1 MKKNVWLGVFVIL
14 VLQAAC
20 SYANQQVETFAQFE
34 QEPDSIERVITL
46 RGTLSH
52 GSYTPITI
60 TQPGVYRLAGAM
72 SVTGD
77 LAAIRIAANNVFL
90 DLDGNTVTVA
100 GNAGGIFIDGQDVK
114 VINGTI
120 AGSGSTG
127 CGVQVQ
133 GNNCRLEHIDVVS
146 TATGFE
152 CIHAGSNMLL
162 DCRALQSSAAGFSF
176 VSSGTNTVSRCQA
189 LNLAGSNSVYG
200 FLIADG
206 QANVFDSCVVS
217 DAKTSALTSTA
228 QVGGFVFQGA
238 SSFNK
243 LSNGKVTNVST
254 SNSAVAC
261 YGIFCDLVLSTSNSI
276 TNNRVNGV
284 TNTAT
289 GVGISID
296 SSKNYVAQ
304 NTSCNND
311 INFENIAPS
320 YITSQANARGVY
332 NINCS
337 SDVPDTVELINS
349 TIDTTVVPE
358 LWSIESKA
366 EVISSKID
374 RLSNDTE
381 ELWSIESKA
390 EVISSKIDT
399 IPGQLTPELWS
410 IESKAEVISSK
421 IDTVPGAITPELW
434 SIESKAEV
442 ISSKI
447 DKLSNDTEELW
458 SIESKA
464 EVISSKI
471 DTIPGQLTPELWSI
485 ESKAEVISS
494 KIDTVPD
501 QLTPELWSIESKA
514 EVISSK
520 IDRLSNDTEELWS
533 IESKAEVISSKIDT
547 VPGAIAPEL
556 WSIESKAEVISSKID
571 TIPGQLTP
579 ELWSIESKAEVISS
593 KIDRLSNDTPELWSI
608 ESKAEVI
615 SSKIDRLS
623 NGTEELWSIESK
635 AEVISSKIDTVPGQ
649 LTPELWSIESKA
661 EVISSK
667 IDALP
672 RDAAELWS
680 IESKSEVISSKIDTV
695 PGAITPELWSI
706 ESKAEVISSKIDTV
720 PGKLTPELWSI
731 ESKSEVISSKI
742 DKVVPAITPELWSIE
757 SKAEIISSKIDR
769 VVPAITPELWS
780 IESKVEVISS
790 KLECSSTAITSVPYS
805 ITQSGAY
812 CIASTLGVAPGSTAI
827 TISTNNVWI
836 DFNGQ
841 ALQGNIVI
849 SGGLTN
855 IRLTNGAL
863 AGGITCSGD
872 VTSLTM
878 RDFGITDAS
887 NEAIR
892 IDGIARKFVV
902 QDCIFTDY
910 GTTGIY
916 INTANMLELR
926 NSLFSDN
933 NYSGTGLVVIQGRNV
948 DVRECN
954 FKQNNYGIY
963 LGTSATGSQLKGVQ
977 IEGCLITSSSL
988 VGISLNNCASVDI
1001 DDCEITRQI
1010 DNYKGGSGVLINGGN
1025 TIEVNDSTISQFY
1038 YGIAVRG
1045 TATAPV
1051 AAFTIRDC
1059 RVNYNMRGILCSTN
1073 TVGSVTGCIL
1083 EYNGRSQAAG
1093 CGFQDLTGLNSQVW
1107 YLSNLAMGNGSSP
1120 AKQTTPFDSNYTS
1133 GYDVPANPLGMTP
1146 VLSYASAGNSTA
1158 PYYQLIKV
1166 AGGGGGSD
1174 APAGKRGAIAHWD
1187 NVSGAFSTIDA
1198 PV

>member
-349 TIDTTVVPE
+349 TIDTTVV
-358 LWSIESKA
+358 
-366 EVISSKID
+366 
-374 RLSNDTE
+374 
-381 ELWSIESKA
+381 
-390 EVISSKIDT
+390 
-399 IPGQLTPELWS
+399 
-410 IESKAEVISSK
+410 
-421 IDTVPGAITPELW
+421 
-434 SIESKAEV
+434 
-442 ISSKI
+442 
-447 DKLSNDTEELW
+447 
-458 SIESKA
+458 
-464 EVISSKI
+464 
-471 DTIPGQLTPELWSI
+471 
-485 ESKAEVISS
+485 
-494 KIDTVPD
+494 
-501 QLTPELWSIESKA
+501 PELWSIESKA